1 MSRKI
6 LVIVILCLSALPL
19 LAEDSISLPV
29 DKKIGHA
36 LLDSFTTFFH
46 EMAVSGSGGYEKVSK
61 AFEKFMA
68 DAKKAGEQKQIDPV
82 FFSRYKR
89 ILTIM
94 GLTMIPS
101 EEGIFADILNQEFGH
116 FVKDILG
123 EDLIAFKGSGA
134 VGQLALA
141 VSEEILNL
149 HLYLDNIKAKEK
161 LRKSFEGKFL
171 DATPNKKSVKK

>member
-1 MSRKI
+1 MLRKI
-6 LVIVILCLSALPL
+6 LSVGILCILVLPV
-19 LAEDSISLPV
+19 LAEDPAAAPV

-36 LLDSFTTFFH
+36 LLDSFTTYFH
-46 EMAVSGSGGYEKVSK
+46 EMAVSGSGGYEKVSR
-61 AFEKFMA
+61 AFDKFMA
-68 DAKKAGEQKQIDPV
+68 DAKKAKEQNQIDPV

-101 EEGIFADILNQEFGH
+101 EEGIFVDILNQEFGH
-116 FVKDILG
+116 FVRDVLG
-123 EDLIAFKGSGA
+123 EDLINFKGSGA

-141 VSEEILNL
+141 ISEEILNL
-149 HLYLDNIKAKEK
+149 HLYLDNIEAKEK

-171 DATPNKKSVKK
+171 DATPNKKPVKK